1 MTTLEKRLMMI
12 ESALTPKVEKS
23 LLIRI
28 TRAGRSDNPVS
39 WRNHHTGEVYA
50 VNDDL
55 SHLKGFNVLMAVYS
69 NGD

>member
-1 MTTLEKRLMMI
+1 M
-12 ESALTPKVEKS
+12 SALKNRLKIVEAKLTPPAIEQRI
-23 LLIRI
+23 IRI